1 MEIIEA
7 MSNYQMGQWTQGT
20 GLPAWA
26 ALPALV
32 IITVIGIALMALV

>member
-1 MEIIEA
+1 MEIIDA
-7 MSNYQMGQWTQGT
+7 MSSYQMDQWTQGT

-32 IITVIGIALMALV
+32 VIAVIGIALMALV